1 MHEIINYLNQVDTSV
16 FLYLNGF
23 HNQYWDYFMTM
34 YSSRFVWVPF
44 YASFLYVM
52 IRNLHI
58 KVTIASL
65 LVIVAIIFICDQTA
79 STILKPMVERMRPS
93 NLDNP
98 ISPWVHVAFNYRG
111 GRYGFPSSHAANAWS
126 MAFFAMYLVKRNK
139 LTLFLFAWALLMTYS
154 RIYLGVHYPGDLL
167 VGTLIGFIA
176 ATASYYLYRYFA
188 KSYTSQFIDTFP
200 AGTLSGAPKVRAM
213 QIISELE
220 PHNRGAYGGCIGFIG
235 LNGDL
240 NQAIVIRTFI
250 SRNGELWFQAGSGV
264 VAKSNDQYELEE
276 CNNKLGALTKAIH
289 IAENL

>member
-44 YASFLYVM
+44 YASFLFVM

-65 LVIVAIIFICDQTA
+65 AIIVAIIFVCDQTA

-98 ISPWVHVAFNYRG
+98 ISPLVHVAFEYRG
-111 GRYGFPSSHAANAWS
+111 GRYGFPSSHAANAWC
-126 MAFFAMYLVKRNK
+126 MAFFAMYLVRRNK
-139 LTLFLFAWALLMTYS
+139 LSLFLTLWALVMSYS

-167 VGTLIGFIA
+167 VGTLIGFVA
-176 ATASYYLYRYFA
+176 ATISYYLYRHFA
-188 KSYTSQFIDTFP
+188 KEYTDQFD
-200 AGTLSGAPKVRAM
+200 PK
-213 QIISELE
+213 
-220 PHNRGAYGGCIGFIG
+220 
-235 LNGDL
+235 
-240 NQAIVIRTFI
+240 
-250 SRNGELWFQAGSGV
+250 AGSFKYGRYPILVGLLSIVVMLVVSGV
-264 VAKSNDQYELEE
+264 MML
-276 CNNKLGALTKAIH
+276 I
-289 IAENL
+289 

>member
-79 STILKPMVERMRPS
+79 STIIKPMVERMRPS

-188 KSYTSQFIDTFP
+188 KSYTSQFEP
-200 AGTLSGAPKVRAM
+200 AAGPLKCASYP
-213 QIISELE
+213 IIT
-220 PHNRGAYGGCIGFIG
+220 G
-235 LNGDL
+235 LISIWVML
-240 NQAIVIRTFI
+240 VCSVIMLYM
-250 SRNGELWFQAGSGV
+250 N
-264 VAKSNDQYELEE
+264 
-276 CNNKLGALTKAIH
+276 
-289 IAENL
+289 